1 MRKDPN
7 KVFPAHILQHNA
19 SFWSFEIKD
28 PKRNRGPLKILTDA
42 FFAEEDEEVKRN
54 IPSCLSFFLSI
65 QRKESASSFLSVLG
79 PNTVLVFSLSVFPK
93 VF

>member
-1 MRKDPN
+1 M
-7 KVFPAHILQHNA
+7 
-19 SFWSFEIKD
+19 
-28 PKRNRGPLKILTDA
+28 LTDA
-42 FFAEEDEEVKRN
+42 FFARKRMERVKGTF
-54 IPSCLSFFLSI
+54 SCLSFFLSI